1 MIGSGRH
8 KIEKATDVA
17 AAMNVCEQ
25 LALDGLVIVGGD
37 DSNTNAAVL
46 AEHFEAHRCA
56 TKVCGVPKTIDG
68 DLVRNGDCVC
78 CVCCVRCVLC
88 VRCVRCARCVF
99 QGTSVM
105 ENVSARLEW

>member
-8 KIEKATDVA
+8 KIEKAADVA
-17 AAMNVCEQ
+17 AAMSVCEQ

-46 AEHFEAHRCA
+46 AEHFEANRCA

-68 DLVRNGDCVC
+68 DLVRTEVA
-78 CVCCVRCVLC
+78 VEV
-88 VRCVRCARCVF
+88 A
-99 QGTSVM
+99 
-105 ENVSARLEW
+105 A